1 MPEPFKNML
10 NKTIISGMGDHF
22 SKAWPEFDRAAFII
36 TATKNLDT
44 LELKERS
51 TQITHAMETFLPNN
65 FKGAA
70 AIILGSLAPDDGLD
84 ISNFEAD
91 SRGIAG
97 WAVMPMAHYVGLYGL
112 GHFVLSMTLLKEMT
126 KRSSSEFGIRFF
138 LLKESKR
145 TLSVLEKWTRD
156 SSHHVRRLV
165 SEGTRPRLPWAMRLP
180 NFVKDPSP
188 ILPLLETLKDD
199 EEEYVRRSVANNL
212 NDIAKDHPDMVAKI
226 AKRWLNGASKER
238 KKLVRHACRTLIK
251 QGHPKTLKALGY
263 GPPCI
268 KLEKLKILT
277 ARVPFGDSLLVEL
290 CLTSTSKKAQPLIID
305 YAIHHRKANGGTK
318 AKVFKWKKTTL
329 TPLATLKAKRKHA
342 FKKITT
348 RVYYPG
354 THKFEILVNGIS
366 FGIKTFKL
374 IM

>member
-51 TQITHAMETFLPNN
+51 AQITHAMETFLPNN

-188 ILPLLETLKDD
+188 ILPLLEALKDD
-199 EEEYVRRSVANNL
+199 EE
-212 NDIAKDHPDMVAKI
+212 
-226 AKRWLNGASKER
+226 
-238 KKLVRHACRTLIK
+238 
-251 QGHPKTLKALGY
+251 
-263 GPPCI
+263 
-268 KLEKLKILT
+268 
-277 ARVPFGDSLLVEL
+277 
-290 CLTSTSKKAQPLIID
+290 
-305 YAIHHRKANGGTK
+305 
-318 AKVFKWKKTTL
+318 
-329 TPLATLKAKRKHA
+329 
-342 FKKITT
+342 
-348 RVYYPG
+348 
-354 THKFEILVNGIS
+354 
-366 FGIKTFKL
+366 
-374 IM
+374 